1 MSFAF
6 EEVCALGFGVIREPL
21 AVALRVLLA
30 SINLNRRIARVAKSG
45 TQSAIPG
52 VTNGQTQRSNF

>member
-30 SINLNRRIARVAKSG
+30 INLNRRIARVAKSG